1 MRMTPPRIPLE
12 SSTPASVLYL
22 PTHRQLE
29 LEFRSGQIYRYLDV
43 PPQAYRDLLAAPS
56 KGICFNSNIRSTFT
70 FLQLSFC
77 GIGHECP
84 RHTSDGSREGGFP
97 AGFGGLLE
105 RIRHFDQRG

>member
-70 FLQLSFC
+70 FLQLIKLFVSSTPCRLKNVC
-77 GIGHECP
+77 GIGHSSP
-84 RHTSDGSREGGFP
+84 RH
-97 AGFGGLLE
+97 AG
-105 RIRHFDQRG
+105 RSVWI